1 MKEWFDGIWEFGQDH
16 LTALIVAAV
25 ILAVLLI
32 SMLFARSARREALME
47 LEDAEEGFEEKDFAE
62 EEGQAS
68 GQDQNFEKVEPSD
81 KTQIPLVSEELQN
94 MVHTMTNLPLQNL
107 KSVELKIEKAQLT
120 LCYDLASQEG
130 DSGSSNSKESADETT
145 QMEILSE
152 PVSVDLTVP
161 TDLKDMEMERFSDE
175 DLSDKSKPVVKFG
188 AENLNVTR
196 SGREFTIEELYHQ
209 IKD

>member
-62 EEGQAS
+62 EEGQ
-68 GQDQNFEKVEPSD
+68 PSD